1 MDDIEILPIEE
12 NDKFTNDRV
21 YSALLIKRDNLI
33 EKLYEVSPEV
43 RDEYLDEI
51 AETDKELLKIRRTR
65 GIWGIP
71 NTDEVEKHKSFDI
84 EKFRETLLLE
94 SQHGD
99 AFWAIADEYRDL
111 KKKGYFDTYTAAYKC
126 AAKQLTAIS
135 RPTTG
140 MQLKKAF
147 FKARKHGKVDK

>member
-1 MDDIEILPIEE
+1 MDDIEYLPIEK
-12 NDKFTNDRV
+12 NDEFTNGRV
-21 YSALLIKRDNLI
+21 YSALFIKRNNLI

-43 RDEYLDEI
+43 RDEYLYEI

-84 EKFRETLLLE
+84 EKFKATLLPEKQQIL
-94 SQHGD
+94 SF
-99 AFWAIADEYRDL
+99 AAIAQEFRKIKED
-111 KKKGYFDTYTAAYKC
+111 GYFDTYDEAYDC
-126 AAKQLTAIS
+126 AAKQLTAVG

-140 MQLKKAF
+140 EKLNKEYRKA
-147 FKARKHGKVDK
+147 KSRGDIK

>member
-1 MDDIEILPIEE
+1 MDDIEYLPIEK
-12 NDKFTNDRV
+12 NDEFTNDRV

-33 EKLYEVSPEV
+33 EKLYEVSPEI
-43 RDEYLDEI
+43 RDEYLYEI

-84 EKFRETLLLE
+84 EKFRVTLLPEGQQLF
-94 SQHGD
+94 SF
-99 AFWAIADEYRDL
+99 AAIAQNFRKIKED
-111 KKKGYFDTYTAAYKC
+111 GYFDTYDEAYDC
-126 AAKQLTAIS
+126 AAKQLTAVG

-140 MQLKKAF
+140 EKLNKEYRKA
-147 FKARKHGKVDK
+147 KSRGDIK